1 MTERKPIILV
11 DGSSYLYRAFHALP
25 PLTTSTGRPTG
36 AVRGVAS
43 MLRKMINDYD
53 PEYMAVVFDAK
64 GKTFRD
70 ELFEQYKAN
79 RPPMPDEL
87 RECLAA
93 MRIATSGVF
102 SYNEG
107 SPPPQSPSPSP
118 ACNCTA
124 ASIAMRTAA
133 SIAMRTAAVASTTCA
148 TPANS
153 SARP

>member
-64 GKTFRD
+64 GKTFRHVFGVVVVD
-70 ELFEQYKAN
+70 H
-79 RPPMPDEL
+79 
-87 RECLAA
+87 LAQHRGNTA
-93 MRIATSGVF
+93 HRAGGPAGGGGQRRQRV
-102 SYNEG
+102 EG
-107 SPPPQSPSPSP
+107 PVQVGG
-118 ACNCTA
+118 
-124 ASIAMRTAA
+124 
-133 SIAMRTAAVASTTCA
+133 AVDKDDRFTLGH
-148 TPANS
+148 
-153 SARP
+153 